1 MSSRGLEEARS
12 KSSTLDFMFC
22 QLSVCLSILT
32 EEKRKVKKVG
42 TYGVAGAAGERG
54 VQLSVYGGGAVVVG
68 VTSLI

>member
-22 QLSVCLSILT
+22 QPSVCLSFLT
-32 EEKRKVKKVG
+32 QEKEVKDVG
-42 TYGVAGAAGERG
+42 TYGVAGAAGKRG
-54 VQLSVYGGGAVVVG
+54 VQLAVYGGGAVVVG